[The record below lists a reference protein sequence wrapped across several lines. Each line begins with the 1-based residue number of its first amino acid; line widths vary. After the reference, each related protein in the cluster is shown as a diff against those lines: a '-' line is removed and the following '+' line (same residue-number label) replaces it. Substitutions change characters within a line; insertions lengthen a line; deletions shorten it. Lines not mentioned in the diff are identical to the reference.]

1 MRAADDSDSRIAP
14 PYICEAMSKRPSK
27 RIAAEW
33 RIIRLKKTPA
43 ALIGYIDA
51 PDREQ
56 RSRCRGFDLDLLPPR
71 YSISEA
77 SGVRSRSQAVLS
89 PERPAARG
97 FFYPPHAGGV
107 GCSKKPRPGVRPT
120 GASVAIINGTGWP
133 VPLRL

>member
-56 RSRCRGFDLDLLPPR
+56 AIAKAVESFR
-71 YSISEA
+71 
-77 SGVRSRSQAVLS
+77 VREQDRWRLGA
-89 PERPAARG
+89 
-97 FFYPPHAGGV
+97 Y
-107 GCSKKPRPGVRPT
+107 KVRK
-120 GASVAIINGTGWP
+120 VQ
-133 VPLRL
+133 L